1 MAVTHLSDAF
11 VRINGVDL
19 SDHVKGVDFT
29 YEAEALDDTLMGDD
43 TRSNLA
49 GLKNWSCSVTFAQD
63 YDAAKVDA
71 TLFDLVGAAAF
82 AVRVRPD
89 NSDGPGATNQNL
101 NGQAI
106 LGSYP
111 PITGAVGDFHEVT
124 VNFLSAGTLTQTST
138 GT

>member
-29 YEAEALDDTLMGDD
+29 YEAEALDDTVMGDD

-49 GLKNWSCSVTFAQD
+49 GLLNWSCSVTFLQD
-63 YDAAKVDA
+63 YAASKVDA
-71 TLFDLVGAAAF
+71 TLFSLVGSTGF
-82 AVRVRPD
+82 ALRVRPD
-89 NSDGPGATNQNL
+89 NSDGPGATNQNI
-101 NGQAI
+101 NGQCI
-106 LGSYP
+106 LTSDP
-111 PITGAVGDFHEVT
+111 PITGSAGDLHEVT
-124 VNFLSAGTLTQTST
+124 ANFASAGTLTQTST

>member
-11 VRINGVDL
+11 VRLNAIDL
-19 SDHVKGVDFT
+19 SDHVKSVEVT

-49 GLKNWSCSVTFAQD
+49 GLKNWSMSITFAQD
-63 YDAAKVDA
+63 YASSSVDA

-82 AVRVRPD
+82 SIRVRPD
-89 NSDGPGATNQNL
+89 KSTAASATNQNI
-101 NGQAI
+101 NGNCI
-106 LGSYP
+106 LTSYP
-111 PITGAVGDFHEVT
+111 PLSGSVGDFHETTVT
-124 VNFLSAGTLTQTST
+124 LASASTLNQTST

>member
-11 VRINGVDL
+11 VRVNSVDL
-19 SDHVKGVDFT
+19 SDHVKSVDFT

-49 GLKNWSCSVTFAQD
+49 GLKNWSCSITFAQD
-63 YDAAKVDA
+63 YAASEVDA
-71 TLFDLVGAAAF
+71 TLFSLVGAAAF
-82 AVRVRPD
+82 PLRVRPD
-89 NSDGPGATNQNL
+89 NSAGASATNQNI

-106 LGSYP
+106 LTSYP
-111 PITGAVGDFHEVT
+111 PISGAVGDFHETTVT
-124 VNFLSAGTLTQTST
+124 FASAGTLSQSST